1 MGDNS
6 VERLR
11 LSLMQDMLP
20 VGLAMLDRFRRG
32 EAKDLMEVLQTSDEP
47 FEELRDEG
55 EIFAKN
61 FREKLDQIKPGLGN
75 PVVPVSVEVDNS
87 PIVEETPENESL
99 LELLH
104 SIESKLDT
112 LENLLGKQGET
123 TFPVHED

>member
-1 MGDNS
+1 
-6 VERLR
+6 
-11 LSLMQDMLP
+11 
-20 VGLAMLDRFRRG
+20 
-32 EAKDLMEVLQTSDEP
+32 
-47 FEELRDEG
+47 
-55 EIFAKN
+55 
-61 FREKLDQIKPGLGN
+61 
-75 PVVPVSVEVDNS
+75 VVPVSVEVDNS